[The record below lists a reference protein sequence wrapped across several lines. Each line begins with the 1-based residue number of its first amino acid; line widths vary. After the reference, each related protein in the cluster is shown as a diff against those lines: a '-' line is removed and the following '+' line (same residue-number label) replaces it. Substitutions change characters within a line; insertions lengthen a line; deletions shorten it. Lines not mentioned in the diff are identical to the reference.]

1 MTPGLED
8 LGALMG
14 MEPMK
19 PTDNKK
25 RGYDGNIVVVKV
37 RTEKRRGKLVTIAWG
52 FESKPKELDA
62 LLAICKKTLGAGG
75 QVVDNSLEI
84 QGDHVERMKQ
94 LLKSEGWAVHGSKH

>member
-14 MEPMK
+14 MEPKK

-25 RGYDGNIVVVKV
+25 RGYDGNVVVVKV

-62 LLAICKKTLGAGG
+62 LLATCKKTLGTGG

-94 LLKSEGWAVHGSKH
+94 LLKSEGWAVHGSKT